1 MPQYTIKEGEC
12 LSSIAQ
18 RHGLFWQKIW
28 DHPNNTELKRRRR
41 DPNILYPG
49 DVVFIPEKEE
59 KQENCSTEQK
69 HQFRKKGVP
78 AKVRLRLM
86 RNDQPRANEPY
97 VLEVDGNFF
106 TGTTDADGKLEQSI
120 PPNAKK
126 GKLFVGK
133 KREEYIL
140 NLGHMD
146 PHNELI
152 GIQKRLNNLGFHCGP
167 ANGVLGPQT
176 TDALKA
182 FQKKHHLTESGEADE
197 ATKNKLI
204 EIYGS

>member
-1 MPQYTIKEGEC
+1 MPQYTIKEGDC

-28 DHPNNTELKRRRR
+28 DHSQNSELRRRR
-41 DPNILYPG
+41 RNPNILYPG

-59 KQENCSTEQK
+59 KQETGSTEQK
-69 HQFRKKGVP
+69 HQFRKKGAL

-86 RNDQPRANEPY
+86 RNGQPRANESY

-106 TGTTDADGKLEQSI
+106 NGTTDADGKLEQSI
-120 PPNAKK
+120 PPNIKK

-146 PHNELI
+146 PLNELI
-152 GIQKRLNNLGFHCGP
+152 GIQKRLNNLGFHCGS
-167 ANGVLGPQT
+167 ADGVLGPQT

-182 FQKKHHLTESGEADE
+182 FQKKHHLTESGEVDD
-197 ATKNKLI
+197 ATKNKLN

>member
-1 MPQYTIKEGEC
+1 MPQYTIKEGDC

-18 RHGLFWQKIW
+18 GHGLFWQKIW

-49 DVVFIPEKEE
+49 DVVFVPEKEE
-59 KQENCSTEQK
+59 KQETGSTEQR

-86 RNDQPRANEPY
+86 RNGQPRANESY

-106 TGTTDADGKLEQSI
+106 NGTTDADGKLEQSI
-120 PPNAKK
+120 PPNARK

-133 KREEYIL
+133 KREEYPL
-140 NLGHMD
+140 SLGYMD
-146 PHNELI
+146 PLDEI
-152 GIQKRLNNLGFHCGP
+152 AGIQKRLNNLGFHCGP
-167 ANGVLGPQT
+167 ANGVSGPQT

-182 FQKKHHLTESGEADE
+182 FQKKHELTESGEADE

>member
-18 RHGLFWQKIW
+18 RHGLFWKKIW
-28 DHPNNTELKRRRR
+28 DHPNNSDLKRRRK

-59 KQENCSTEQK
+59 KQENGSTEQR
-69 HQFRKKGVP
+69 HHFRKKGVP

-86 RNDQPRANEPY
+86 RNDQPRANESY
-97 VLEVDGNFF
+97 VLEVDGIFF
-106 TGTTDADGKLEQSI
+106 AGTTDADGKLEQSI

-126 GKLFVGK
+126 GKLFIGK

-146 PHNELI
+146 PLNELI

-167 ANGVLGPQT
+167 ANGVLGPRT
-176 TDALKA
+176 TNAFKA

-197 ATKNKLI
+197 ATKNKLT

>member
-1 MPQYTIKEGEC
+1 MSQYTIKEGEC

-28 DHPNNTELKRRRR
+28 DHPNNTELKRRR

-49 DVVFIPEKEE
+49 DVVFIPEKEK
-59 KQENCSTEQK
+59 KQENGSTEQR
-69 HQFRKKGVP
+69 HRFRKKGVP
-78 AKVRLRLM
+78 AKVRLRLK
-86 RNDQPRANEPY
+86 RNDQPRANESY

-126 GKLFVGK
+126 GKLFIGK

-140 NLGHMD
+140 NLGYMD
-146 PHNELI
+146 PLNELI

-167 ANGVLGPQT
+167 TNGVLTPQT

-182 FQKKHHLTESGEADE
+182 FQKKHNLTESGEADE

>member
-1 MPQYTIKEGEC
+1 MPQYTIKEGDC
-12 LSSIAQ
+12 LTSLAQ
-18 RHGLFWQKIW
+18 RHGLSWQKIW
-28 DHPNNTELKRRRR
+28 DHPNNSDLKRRRR
-41 DPNILYPG
+41 DPNILYPD

-59 KQENCSTEQK
+59 KQETGSTEQK

-86 RNDQPRANEPY
+86 RHGQPRANESY
-97 VLEVDGNFF
+97 VLQVDGNFL

-120 PPNAKK
+120 PPNARK

-133 KREEYIL
+133 KREEYPL

-146 PHNELI
+146 PLDELA
-152 GIQKRLNNLGFHCGP
+152 GVQKRLNNLGFHCGP
-167 ANGVLGPQT
+167 ANGVWGPQT

-182 FQKKHHLTESGEADE
+182 FQRKQNLTESGEADE

>member
-1 MPQYTIKEGEC
+1 MPQYTIKQGEC

-59 KQENCSTEQK
+59 KQENGSTEQR
-69 HQFRKKGVP
+69 HRFCKKGVP

-86 RNDQPRANEPY
+86 RNNRPRANESY
-97 VLEVDGNFF
+97 VLEVDGALFS
-106 TGTTDADGKLEQSI
+106 GTTDADGKLEQSI

-126 GKLFVGK
+126 GKLFIGK
-133 KREEYIL
+133 KREEYVL

-146 PHNELI
+146 PLNEII
-152 GIQKRLNNLGFHCGP
+152 GVQKRLNNLGFHCGP
-167 ANGVLGPQT
+167 ANGVMGPST

-204 EIYGS
+204 EVYGS

>member
-1 MPQYTIKEGEC
+1 MPQYTIKEGDC

-28 DHPNNTELKRRRR
+28 DHSQNSELRGRRR
-41 DPNILYPG
+41 DPNILFPG
-49 DVVFIPEKEE
+49 DVIFIPEKEE
-59 KQENCSTEQK
+59 KEETGSTEK
-69 HQFRKKGVP
+69 RHQFRKKGVP
-78 AKVRLRLM
+78 AKVRLHLM
-86 RNDQPRANEPY
+86 RHGQPRANESY
-97 VLEVDGNFF
+97 ILEVDGIFF

-126 GKLFVGK
+126 GKLFLGK
-133 KREEYIL
+133 KREEYKL

-167 ANGVLGPQT
+167 ANGDLTPQT
-176 TDALKA
+176 TEALKA
-182 FQKKHHLTESGEADE
+182 FQKKHQLTESGEVDE
-197 ATKNKLI
+197 ATKNKLL